1 MRITTNPDILFRK
14 PSGGHS
20 AEVRIELRISG
31 RVLPVA
37 QAGGDRIIFDKP
49 VTLPPGDAE
58 LAIFVDGRERRWRVR
73 LEPGAEPSR
82 VVRARVV

>member
-1 MRITTNPDILFRK
+1 MTTMNPDILFRK

-20 AEVRIELRISG
+20 AEVRIELRMSG

-37 QAGGDRIIFDKP
+37 QAGGDRIIFDEL

-73 LEPGAEPSR
+73 LEPGAEPSL
-82 VVRARVV
+82 VVQARVV